1 MFLFLFLF
9 LFSLHVETEI
19 VLGLPSQLSEG
30 ANADR
35 GGAEREMKEI
45 WSKMQKSFRRL
56 FFEDVSPEEH
66 SSWKYDKASAWYA
79 VAYGIK
85 TDLKHEVHTTTPRG
99 GRFLGFG
106 WIMGDILCEI
116 PKRQVALI
124 SPDGDLY
131 DATTTEKSTFLL
143 YFGHHLTS
151 HWMAQS
157 KELFEIMKIKMIA
170 FKNLDEAI
178 GPGSATLFGSVAQYL
193 CDAFSDIDICVPVP
207 VPVQESKS
215 VSESAS
221 LEDMNKNAVRAV
233 RTLCF
238 SDDVLEGIPSMSGLP
253 FTSDEEEPA
262 GNGKGKGEV
271 AGVDNT
277 EARGDSQTGIAVKEE
292 EEVNEKE
299 IKEDEKKDIGDMVG
313 WMDMPIDDL
322 TLPPFSPP
330 RSPDPVQTPL
340 ESPFCTT
347 ALSPPFSPTS
357 SPFNISPD
365 TPLLSPP
372 SMPAFQDRNLDRDRV
387 NRECCHLNSTVAPLV
402 TALTIANKLAVPLTE
417 VPVLRYV
424 RSLTLCF
431 YSRRYKLLTR
441 T

>member
-1 MFLFLFLF
+1 M
-9 LFSLHVETEI
+9 
-19 VLGLPSQLSEG
+19 LGLPSQLSEG

-45 WSKMQKSFRRL
+45 WSKMQKSFRRM
-56 FFEDVSPEEH
+56 FFEDISPEEH

-85 TDLKHEVHTTTPRG
+85 TDLKNEVHTTTPRG

-124 SPDGDLY
+124 SPYGDLC
-131 DATTTEKSTFLL
+131 DTTTTEKASFLL
-143 YFGHHLTS
+143 YFGHHLTA

-193 CDAFSDIDICVPVP
+193 CDAFSDIDICVPLP
-207 VPVQESKS
+207 VPVLESEYES
-215 VSESAS
+215 VSVS
-221 LEDMNKNAVRAV
+221 LEDTNKNAVKVV

-238 SDDVLEGIPSMSGLP
+238 SDDDLEAISSMPGLP
-253 FTSDEEEPA
+253 LTSDEEGPA
-262 GNGKGKGEV
+262 GEGKGKGKMAEV
-271 AGVDNT
+271 VPT
-277 EARGDSQTGIAVKEE
+277 EAPEDGQTGIVVEEKDEKEE
-292 EEVNEKE
+292 DDKREM
-299 IKEDEKKDIGDMVG
+299 GDTVG

-330 RSPDPVQTPL
+330 RSPDPIDAIFD
-340 ESPFCTT
+340 SFFGTT
-347 ALSPPFSPTS
+347 ASSPPVTPTS
-357 SPFNISPD
+357 FPFDISPD

-372 SMPAFQDRNLDRDRV
+372 FMPALQDSSLDRV
-387 NRECCHLNSTVAPLV
+387 NRECWHLNSTVAPLV
-402 TALTIANKLAVPLTE
+402 TALTIANKLAVPNSE

-424 RSLTLCF
+424 RSLV
-431 YSRRYKLLTR
+431 
-441 T
+441 

>member
-1 MFLFLFLF
+1 MFY
-9 LFSLHVETEI
+9 SHEETEI

-45 WSKMQKSFRRL
+45 WSKIQKSFRRL
-56 FFEDVSPEEH
+56 FFEDISPEEH
-66 SSWKYDKASAWYA
+66 SSRKYDKASAWYA

-85 TDLKHEVHTTTPRG
+85 TDLKHELHTTTPRG

-124 SPDGDLY
+124 NFYEDLY
-131 DATTTEKSTFLL
+131 DTTTTEKTSFLL

-157 KELFEIMKIKMIA
+157 KELSEIMKIKMIA

-207 VPVQESKS
+207 VPVLEYESEY
-215 VSESAS
+215 VSLSF
-221 LEDMNKNAVRAV
+221 EDMNKNAVKAV
-233 RTLCF
+233 RTSCF
-238 SDDVLEGIPSMSGLP
+238 FDDILEGIPSMSGLL
-253 FTSDEEEPA
+253 FQSDEKGPA
-262 GNGKGKGEV
+262 GEGKGKGKGQGQV
-271 AGVDNT
+271 VGVYNT

-292 EEVNEKE
+292 EEKEEKE
-299 IKEDEKKDIGDMVG
+299 EVDQKEIDDAVG
-313 WMDMPIDDL
+313 WMDMPIDDF

-330 RSPDPVQTPL
+330 RSPDPVKDPF
-340 ESPFCTT
+340 ESPCCTT
-347 ALSPPFSPTS
+347 AFSPPFSPTS
-357 SPFNISPD
+357 SPFDISHD
-365 TPLLSPP
+365 TLLLSPP
-372 SMPAFQDRNLDRDRV
+372 SMPAFQDSSLDRV
-387 NRECCHLNSTVAPLV
+387 NCECWHLNSKVAPLV
-402 TALTIANKLAVPLTE
+402 TSLTIANKLAVPLTE
-417 VPVLRYV
+417 VPVLR
-424 RSLTLCF
+424 
-431 YSRRYKLLTR
+431 
-441 T
+441 